1 MVLHRQS
8 VEFLAQT
15 STGKSVADPTFG
27 YQDIVARRVRERA
40 EAMAMERVQVAHVD
54 DLDAAGVACRLYR
67 PRDDAPTIVHLH
79 GGGWVFGDL
88 DTHDAFS
95 RYLADRTGCAV
106 LAVGYRRAPE
116 DPYPAALDDCETA
129 SEWLTVHGK
138 DLGVR
143 PGRAV
148 VLGDS
153 AGGNLAAALA
163 IRHPDWFA
171 AQVLIYPCLD
181 PTGSTGSY
189 RTEVGG
195 LTGAEMTWY
204 WDAYAPDHAD
214 READDV
220 APAGSRRLAGLPP
233 TLVITAEHDPVRD
246 EGEAF
251 AGRLAEAG
259 ALMAAVRHLG
269 MVHGFWRHPQA
280 FDASAVAVGQVST
293 MLHEIALTH

>member
-8 VEFLAQT
+8 VEFLARTT
-15 STGKSVADPTFG
+15 SEKSVADPTFSHH
-27 YQDIVARRVRERA
+27 DIAARRARERA
-40 EAMAMERVQVAHVD
+40 DAMAMERVPVAHVD
-54 DLDAAGVACRLYR
+54 DVDAAGVPCRLYR

-95 RYLADRTGCAV
+95 RYLADRTGWAV

-129 SEWLTVHGK
+129 TAWLGAHRS

-143 PGRAV
+143 PARPV

-153 AGGNLAAALA
+153 AGGNLAVALS

-171 AQVLIYPCLD
+171 AQVLVYPCLD
-181 PTGSTGSY
+181 PTGSTVSY

-195 LTGAEMTWY
+195 LTGPEMTWY
-204 WDAYAPDHAD
+204 WDAYAPDHLD
-214 READDV
+214 RDRDEV
-220 APAGSRRLAGLPP
+220 APARSGRLAGLPP
-233 TLVITAEHDPVRD
+233 ALVITAEHDPVRD

-251 AGRLAEAG
+251 AERLAEAG
-259 ALMAAVRHLG
+259 ALVAAVRHLG

-280 FDASAVAVGQVST
+280 FDASALAVGQVST
-293 MLHEIALTH
+293 LLREVALPH